1 MEHFIGRNALLWQK
15 LAVTVESD
23 TTVEELQH
31 ALKSGATFLHI
42 RCGNYTPPECI
53 TILER
58 CNEAIDA
65 YTKLCYPWKMATGIV
80 CELSGPHPR
89 VRWFTVGKADVRVT
103 EEQIITLTGDTRYD
117 SQCFDEVKYVTNFE
131 QLTGS
136 SVGDVLS
143 IGSVKL
149 TVERIVVNFLTCKV
163 TEGGLLKPFSIV
175 TRAPNA
181 GNTEDDGELDLSSSL
196 TELECVTKNGCK
208 FVIVPEMNVKT
219 LRKLLEL
226 FKGSDLYKDLQI
238 ILRADDSSA
247 FKLLSELEES
257 FHSYLTKN
265 IELLEHMKASGK
277 PVLFH
282 LDKEE
287 TPPPIEAA
295 DVIIVNGKELARVQD
310 FLRDVNRLQLERNQQ
325 PLRTISPDDSA
336 LPYCLDFSSKEANAS
351 AIILPATSPKLANEI
366 CSINP
371 LCNVLVITNSDQ
383 ELNTLLLRKYAVPIL
398 ELAAST
404 IPQQRLI
411 RRAIAYGRRFGY
423 LHAGNCIV
431 SGAELESDTDVVGM
445 EVRYVPQVPEA
456 LQSESTV

>member
-65 YTKLCYPWKMATGIV
+65 YTKLCYPWKMATGIM
-80 CELSGPHPR
+80 CELSGPQPR
-89 VRWFTVGKADVRVT
+89 
-103 EEQIITLTGDTRYD
+103 
-117 SQCFDEVKYVTNFE
+117 
-131 QLTGS
+131 
-136 SVGDVLS
+136 
-143 IGSVKL
+143 
-149 TVERIVVNFLTCKV
+149 
-163 TEGGLLKPFSIV
+163 
-175 TRAPNA
+175 
-181 GNTEDDGELDLSSSL
+181 
-196 TELECVTKNGCK
+196 
-208 FVIVPEMNVKT
+208 
-219 LRKLLEL
+219 
-226 FKGSDLYKDLQI
+226 
-238 ILRADDSSA
+238 
-247 FKLLSELEES
+247 
-257 FHSYLTKN
+257 
-265 IELLEHMKASGK
+265 
-277 PVLFH
+277 
-282 LDKEE
+282 EE

-295 DVIIVNGKELARVQD
+295 DVILVNGKELARVQD